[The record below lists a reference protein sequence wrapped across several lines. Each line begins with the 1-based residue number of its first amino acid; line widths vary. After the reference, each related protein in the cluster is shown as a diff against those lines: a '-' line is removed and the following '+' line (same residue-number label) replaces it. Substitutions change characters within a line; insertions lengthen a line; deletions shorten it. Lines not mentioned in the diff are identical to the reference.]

1 MTVYDQQVTSYSDT
15 TPHQRVI
22 SDIIH
27 LIDPRETPVLDALGG
42 LDAARSKFNIRQNGY
57 KIEILEDEM
66 EPLATTANQGTTIAT
81 NASSLTV
88 ADASVFQP
96 GHIILIDSEY
106 KWVSAVDTAN
116 NTISISA
123 YGGTNATHAA
133 TSAIELVGMSRL
145 EGDDADYGPI
155 VDITAPYNYTSIF
168 QAALNISGT
177 QQVISQHGIANEYEY
192 QSMKKIPHLMRL
204 IEKQL
209 FHGVRTAGTAT
220 TPRGFGGLGTF
231 ITDNS
236 VNAGGGIAKADL
248 DDVMEYCY
256 SDGGYPDLFVCNP
269 AVARDLRDL
278 IDTSS
283 FVRVDQQNTA
293 IGMAPT
299 QQIRTQYGDL
309 RVLMSRWCPVSKAFV
324 LTSSKVGLYTLR
336 PFEWKELAMTGDSRK
351 GEVVGEFSMLVANDK
366 AHGYIYGLTS

>member
-1 MTVYDQQVTSYSDT
+1 MTVYDQQVTTYSDT
-15 TPHQRVI
+15 TPHERVI
-22 SDIIH
+22 NDVIA
-27 LIDPRETPVLDALGG
+27 LIDPREVPLIDALGG
-42 LDAARSKFNIRQNGY
+42 LDAARSKFKIGLNGY

-66 EPLATTANQGTTIAT
+66 EPLTTTANQGTTIAT

-96 GHIILIDSEY
+96 GHIFLIDSEY

-168 QAALNISGT
+168 QAGLNISGT
-177 QQVISQHGIANEYEY
+177 QQVIAQHGISNEYEY

-204 IEKQL
+204 IEKQI
-209 FHGVRTAGTAT
+209 FHGVRAAGSAT

-236 VNAGGGIAKADL
+236 VNAGGAIAKADL

-256 SDGGYPDLFVCNP
+256 ADGGFPDLFVCNP
-269 AVARDLRDL
+269 AVGRDVKDL

-283 FVRVDQQNTA
+283 FVRIDQKENSIGTAPVQN
-293 IGMAPT
+293 
-299 QQIRTQYGDL
+299 IRTQYGDL
-309 RVLMSRWCPVSKAFV
+309 RVLMSRWCPVGKAYV
-324 LTSSKVGLYTLR
+324 LTSAKVGLYTLR
-336 PFEWKELAMTGDSRK
+336 PFAWKELAATGDSKK
-351 GEVVGEFSMLVANDK
+351 GEVIGEFSMLVANDK
-366 AHGYIYGLTS
+366 AHGYIYGITS